1 MTDILASP
9 TFLFGSLL
17 LLAVAIAF
25 VVLPLRIGG
34 GETRRL
40 QRRKRAL
47 KELRDELDPKDFRNR
62 MQRIEAEIAQAG
74 SGSATPR
81 GLVPL
86 IVVAVPVAALAL
98 YLEVGQPEGI
108 DPDPGQM
115 GEVREMLGG
124 LAETVRRN
132 PEDTEAWNRLGMI
145 WKQLQQYPAAESAYR
160 RALYLDPD
168 NVTARVELAET
179 LLYGSGEARLPA
191 ASRFLLARALEDDPD
206 HQKALWLAGIG
217 AFHDGD
223 TERAIALWT
232 RLEQQLPEGSV
243 RRQVSEQIARAR
255 GGAPTAPQPGGRA
268 GVQAGAEASG
278 EPRTTGDP
286 APAHATAIQV
296 RLRLDESLHERVD
309 GSESLFVF
317 ARAVNG
323 PPAPLAVKRLR
334 ASDLPA
340 TVMLSDADSMAEGLA
355 LSRFPEVRVSARIS
369 ASGNAVASPGDI
381 QGQSPPIH
389 TAEPQ
394 SIELV
399 IDEIVN

>member
-9 TFLFGSLL
+9 SFLFGSLL
-17 LLAVAIAF
+17 LLAVAVAF
-25 VVLPLRIGG
+25 VVLPLRVGG
-34 GETRRL
+34 REARRL
-40 QRRKRAL
+40 RRRKRAL
-47 KELRDELDPKDFRNR
+47 EELRDELDPNDFRGR
-62 MQRIEAEIAQAG
+62 MQRIDTEIAQAG
-74 SGSATPR
+74 KSAGAPR

-86 IVVAVPVAALAL
+86 LVVAVPVAALAL
-98 YLEVGQPEGI
+98 YLEVGEPEGI
-108 DPDPGQM
+108 DPDPGQG
-115 GEVREMLGG
+115 GEVRAMLGG
-124 LAETVRRN
+124 LAAAVRRN

-160 RALYLDPD
+160 RVLYLDPD

-179 LLYGSGEARLPA
+179 LLYASGEARLPA
-191 ASRFLLARALEDDPD
+191 ASRFLLAQALEDDPD

-217 AFHDGD
+217 AFHEGD

-243 RRQVSEQIARAR
+243 RRQVSDQIARAR
-255 GGAPTAPQPGGRA
+255 GGAPMAPQPA
-268 GVQAGAEASG
+268 AEASG
-278 EPRTTGDP
+278 EPQAAGEDP

-296 RLRLDESLHERVD
+296 RLRLDESLHSRID

-355 LSRFPEVRVSARIS
+355 LSTFPEVRVSARIS
-369 ASGNAVASPGDI
+369 ASGNAVAAPGDI
-381 QGQSPPIH
+381 QGRSPPIP